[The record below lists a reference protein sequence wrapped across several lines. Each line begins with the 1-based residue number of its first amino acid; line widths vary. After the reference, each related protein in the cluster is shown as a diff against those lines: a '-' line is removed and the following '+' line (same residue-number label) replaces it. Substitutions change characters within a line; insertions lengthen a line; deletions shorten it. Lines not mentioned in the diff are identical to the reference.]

1 MKATGEMILVVE
13 DQKDM
18 AEGIKYNLELEGY
31 EVELA
36 HDGETGLAKASDGA
50 PSLVLLDLMLPRMSG
65 LDVLRRLRQEGNPT
79 PVIILTAKGQQKD
92 KVQGLELGADDYVV
106 KPFGVEELL
115 ARIRAVLRRTRAD
128 EAPPADVV
136 KVRDIVLD
144 FRRYVVV
151 RDGAEHALS
160 RFESEILKLLIA
172 RRGEVVTRKD
182 LLEKVWGYKFLPTTR
197 TVDNHIARLRKK
209 VEHEPDQ
216 PELIQTVHG
225 IGYKFLAADEA

>member
-1 MKATGEMILVVE
+1 MKATGELILVVE

-18 AEGIKYNLELEGY
+18 ADGLKYNLELEGF

-36 HDGETGLAKASDGA
+36 EDGETGLAKATDGA
-50 PSLVLLDLMLPRMSG
+50 PSLVLLDLMLPKMSG

-79 PVIILTAKGQQKD
+79 PVIILTAKGQEKD
-92 KVQGLELGADDYVV
+92 KVDGLELGADDYVV
-106 KPFGVEELL
+106 KPFGLEELL
-115 ARIRAVLRRTRAD
+115 ARIRAVLRRTRSD

-136 KVRDIVLD
+136 KVKDVVLD
-144 FRRYVVV
+144 FRRYVVT
-151 RDGAEHALS
+151 RAGKEHPLS
-160 RFESEILKLLIA
+160 RFEAEILKLLIA

-209 VEHEPDQ
+209 VEHEPDE
-216 PELIQTVHG
+216 PDLIQTVHG
-225 IGYKFLAADEA
+225 IGYKFLAAEEA